1 MPPATIPH
9 DEESR
14 LAALAQQGILDTQ
27 DEAEFDALTR
37 LAAEL
42 CNAPIAL
49 ISLVDRDRLWFKS
62 RIGLDVT
69 EIPRDL
75 GFCAH
80 AILGEGTVE
89 IADTLADQRFADNP
103 LVTGP
108 PGVRFYAAAL
118 LRDHEGHALGTLC
131 VIDRS
136 PRRLGSAQ
144 RIGLQAL
151 ARQVISHMQ
160 IRRTL
165 LQIEESVPHGPSGAI
180 DPETTTIDAVR
191 PRSRHVS
198 TVPRRLGRFV
208 VLDAIGHGAMATV
221 YAAFDEELQRK
232 IAVKLIH
239 PSPDLEDQ
247 LAVQREAQ
255 TLARVSHPNVVQVH
269 DVGML
274 GGQAFIAMEYIAG
287 VTLTVWQQAQPRG
300 LGELLAMYV
309 QTGRGLVAAH
319 AAGVVHRDFK
329 PDNVLIGVDGRP
341 RVVDFGLARTLA
353 AQDRRTGDVVGT
365 PAYMAP
371 EQHDG
376 ALVDERADQF
386 SFCAALYEALYD
398 VRPFPGGSLA
408 EIRVHAIAGRIQ
420 EPPPSRR
427 APPTVHDAL
436 VRGLARDPD
445 HRWPSLANLLDHFD
459 RYDPMRDAALAARER
474 RLIVYAI
481 DVAILLVG
489 AAMLYVSTGDAHDEP
504 PTTLLWPVA
513 VILVVLA
520 GCAWTFRRK
529 LAINQFHR
537 LMLRLAAVATMA
549 VFLGRL
555 FAVVTGQS
563 PEQTLMLGMV
573 SCGAVA
579 AALALFVA
587 PFMAAIAV
595 TQLAGAALIASGQG
609 PFAVIDVA
617 VQTLSALLV
626 CRAWSRS
633 GSGYYMRLTTVD
645 DRARPNLAVSV
656 PSG

>member
-1 MPPATIPH
+1 MRPATLPH

-14 LAALAQQGILDTQ
+14 LAALVRQELLDTPN
-27 DEAEFDALTR
+27 EAEFDALTR

-42 CNAPIAL
+42 CDAPIAL
-49 ISLVDRDRLWFKS
+49 ISLVDRDRQWFKS
-62 RIGLDVT
+62 RVGLDVT
-69 EIPRDL
+69 ETPRDVS
-75 GFCAH
+75 FCAH
-80 AILGEGTVE
+80 AILGEGTLE
-89 IADTLADQRFADNP
+89 IEDTFADRRFADNP

-108 PGVRFYAAAL
+108 PGIRFYAAAP
-118 LRDHEGHALGTLC
+118 LRDPEGHAFGTLC
-131 VIDRS
+131 VIDVS
-136 PRRLGSAQ
+136 PRRLSNAQ
-144 RIGLQAL
+144 RIGLKAL
-151 ARQVISHMQ
+151 ARQVVSHMLL
-160 IRRTL
+160 RRTL
-165 LQIEESVPHGPSGAI
+165 LQIQESVPRGKGGATA
-180 DPETTTIDAVR
+180 PETTIVDVVQ
-191 PRSRHVS
+191 PRTHRAW
-198 TVPRRLGRFV
+198 TAPRRVGRFV

-221 YAAFDEELQRK
+221 YAAFDEELQRR

-239 PSPDLEDQ
+239 PSPDLEAH

-269 DVGML
+269 DAGML
-274 GGQAFIAMEYIAG
+274 GGQAFIAMEFIAG

-341 RVVDFGLARTLA
+341 RVVDFGLARSLA
-353 AQDRRTGDVVGT
+353 AQDPHTGDVVGT

-398 VRPFPGGSLA
+398 IRPFPGGSLA
-408 EIRVHAIAGRIQ
+408 EIRVHALAGRIQ
-420 EPPPSRR
+420 EPPPPRR

-436 VRGLARDPD
+436 LRGLARDPA
-445 HRWPSLANLLDHFD
+445 HRWPSLANLLDHLE
-459 RYDPMRDAALAARER
+459 RYDPMTDAALARRER
-474 RLIVYAI
+474 RMIVHAI
-481 DVAILLVG
+481 DASMLLVG
-489 AAMLYVSTGDAHDEP
+489 AVMLHAARGDEHDYP
-504 PTTLLWPVA
+504 PTRLLWPVA
-513 VILVVLA
+513 AILVVLA

-529 LAINQFHR
+529 LAVNQFHR
-537 LMLRLAAVATMA
+537 LMIRLAAATTMA

-555 FAVVTGQS
+555 FAAVTGQS
-563 PEQTLMLGMV
+563 LEHTLMLGMV

-587 PFMAAIAV
+587 PFMAGLAV
-595 TQLAGAALIASGQG
+595 IQLAGAALIAGGQG

-626 CRAWSRS
+626 CRAWNRS
-633 GSGYYMRLTTVD
+633 GSGYYMRLIAVD
-645 DRARPNLAVSV
+645 DRARPSLAVSV
-656 PSG
+656 SSG